1 MKGYLLD
8 TSICV
13 AVFRGNRQVAAKLNE
28 VGKENLFVSPIV
40 VAELLFGAYRSEH
53 VDKNLKQ
60 TRDFINELHVLP
72 IEDCLYA
79 YAQERARLW
88 DAGKKIED
96 FDVLIGCAAKVAG
109 LTMVTHNVK
118 HFSHIEG
125 LVIEDW
131 IE

>member
-53 VDKNLKQ
+53 VNPKP
-60 TRDFINELHVLP
+60 T
-72 IEDCLYA
+72 YA
-79 YAQERARLW
+79 Y
-88 DAGKKIED
+88 
-96 FDVLIGCAAKVAG
+96 G
-109 LTMVTHNVK
+109 LR
-118 HFSHIEG
+118 
-125 LVIEDW
+125 
-131 IE
+131 